1 VQQKFPELVD
11 NDSEENKIND
21 RDSKKDY
28 KRLSTIMLTT
38 EEWDLIRDLL
48 PILNPFAEATEIL
61 GGSNYCTH
69 SIMIPILIDIKKR
82 FHPTTSRGI
91 LAARK
96 IIFDNDE
103 VSFDEEIAIEDDEQP
118 PPVNA
123 TRKIRISEP
132 VNCNGLIE
140 KIKLHLFVAIDHYW
154 DDLTSPD
161 ILLPSLLDPRMK
173 DLNFV
178 TITERQAT
186 ENLLRE
192 KYEELKSQDQNNNSN
207 VSSPSTNVDE
217 SKGKKVFT
225 VFANL
230 KKKVSPADDEI

>member
-1 VQQKFPELVD
+1 
-11 NDSEENKIND
+11 
-21 RDSKKDY
+21 
-28 KRLSTIMLTT
+28 M
-38 EEWDLIRDLL
+38 
-48 PILNPFAEATEIL
+48 
-61 GGSNYCTH
+61 
-69 SIMIPILIDIKKR
+69 
-82 FHPTTSRGI
+82 
-91 LAARK
+91 
-96 IIFDNDE
+96 
-103 VSFDEEIAIEDDEQP
+103 SFDEEIAIEDDEQP

-154 DDLTSPD
+154 DDFTLPH
-161 ILLPSLLDPRMK
+161 ILLSSLLDPKMK

-178 TITERQAT
+178 TITECQAT

-207 VSSPSTNVDE
+207 ILLPSTNVDE

-230 KKKVSPADDEI
+230 KKKVSPADDEIGLYLQLEEIDLEINPFI